1 MKEVTSENLWKPIK
15 LHLRNKAELSDCFLQ
30 ANLAL
35 STSTSSC
42 SVHFVKTIANLST
55 VMLLLLQ
62 IQEVVVIAE
71 PGAILY
77 TSTKKKKKP
86 LILTVKLFDS
96 LHKKWGH
103 NICLPAKISV
113 VR

>member
-1 MKEVTSENLWKPIK
+1 M
-15 LHLRNKAELSDCFLQ
+15 RNKAELPDCFLQ

-35 STSTSSC
+35 STFTSSC
-42 SVHFVKTIANLST
+42 SVHHFVKTIANLST

-77 TSTKKKKKP
+77 TSTKKKKKGKKRKRKSNP
-86 LILTVKLFDS
+86 MKLIIWKHRKFHINT
-96 LHKKWGH
+96 
-103 NICLPAKISV
+103 
-113 VR
+113 

>member
-1 MKEVTSENLWKPIK
+1 M
-15 LHLRNKAELSDCFLQ
+15 RNKAELPDCFLQ

-35 STSTSSC
+35 STFTSSC
-42 SVHFVKTIANLST
+42 SVHHFVKTIANLST

-77 TSTKKKKKP
+77 TSTKKKKKGKKRKRRKGSNE
-86 LILTVKLFDS
+86 TVLKTA
-96 LHKKWGH
+96 
-103 NICLPAKISV
+103 N
-113 VR
+113 